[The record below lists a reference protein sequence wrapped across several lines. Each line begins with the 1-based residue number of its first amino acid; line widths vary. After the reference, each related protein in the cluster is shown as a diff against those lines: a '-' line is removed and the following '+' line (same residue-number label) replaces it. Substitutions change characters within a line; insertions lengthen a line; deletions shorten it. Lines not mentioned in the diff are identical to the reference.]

1 MINTNSLT
9 HIHSAH
15 VQKNFF
21 FLVKCL
27 LQKTSLH
34 FCQRINLHNAF
45 SRVIN
50 AKKQI
55 NVKTALKTPAHTNTY
70 TLVRLHRNTLISAL
84 NYFILYFISRLYEK
98 IVILRVSVYLYANT
112 YTHTYTHTYV
122 YTCMQSYAHT
132 YICNNYIIIFSLI

>member
-1 MINTNSLT
+1 MYILLLMINTNSLT

-98 IVILRVSVYLYANT
+98 DRYSEGVCVSVCEHI
-112 YTHTYTHTYV
+112 HTYL
-122 YTCMQSYAHT
+122 HT
-132 YICNNYIIIFSLI
+132 YIRLHMHAIIRTYIHMQ